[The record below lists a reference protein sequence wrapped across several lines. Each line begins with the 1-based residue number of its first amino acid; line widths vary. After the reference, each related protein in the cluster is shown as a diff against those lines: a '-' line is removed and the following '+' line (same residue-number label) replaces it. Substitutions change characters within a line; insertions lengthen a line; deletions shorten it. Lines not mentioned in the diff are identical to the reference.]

1 MREFDERVKMPK
13 ALRHLVFATF
23 GISGIALMFRG
34 SYEADYT
41 DSILLLAGGIF
52 SSFAIYGLTSL
63 IEDIQQSKTWDD
75 LWSRIK
81 NKFKI
86 FLYDSK
92 RYK

>member
-13 ALRHLVFATF
+13 ALKNLVFTTF
-23 GISGIALMFRG
+23 GISGITLMFRG
-34 SYEADYT
+34 SYEANYT

-63 IEDIQQSKTWDD
+63 IEDIQQSKTWCD

-86 FLYDSK
+86 FPHDSK